1 MYLISCKQSLIP
13 PPSLQPR
20 PRPLAAMVRDGDE
33 PRSTEALLTEL
44 QRLRSDPVLQP
55 YMGGRSA
62 RPPML
67 KEAAAK
73 EGTSLGRDGA
83 ESLVDFQTRLSREE
97 ENRLRNSL
105 KAQRAFQQALQS
117 LEARRTLPEQRPE
130 GRTVVEPSS
139 SYPDA
144 VAGHGAPSFEPHT
157 EAVVRGMTAA
167 ARMQD
172 TVATMQE
179 KLLLRDR
186 TIQRLQTELDETRT
200 MYESDIARMQAA
212 HAQWRQESERET
224 AALKMQLAQVAP
236 AGNSTV
242 NTTPD
247 AGEFLEALNFKER
260 LLDEMQDAFQRASQ
274 EWKNDTA
281 RTVAGIRRTVEE
293 EVRSVVHKAES
304 LVEELQTALSTL
316 AASRLGTTSSLTAE
330 AVGRLLQEEAM
341 LLSSWEA
348 KLREHVRTTVKRAV
362 RGRVKDILRP
372 FVEREL
378 QGHRVLGMPLHP
390 SPVHAAP
397 TVEAAGVAS
406 SPPVLALSPSPS
418 PDAVRYGAVPAL
430 EAVAVVRGVTAR
442 TQNGVS
448 DGPGR
453 PMWLKRF
460 CY

>member
-1 MYLISCKQSLIP
+1 
-13 PPSLQPR
+13 
-20 PRPLAAMVRDGDE
+20 MVRDGDE

-55 YMGGRSA
+55 YMGGHSGSTV

-67 KEAAAK
+67 KEAAAA
-73 EGTSLGRDGA
+73 EGTSLGREGA
-83 ESLVDFQTRLSREE
+83 ESLVAFQTRLSREE

-105 KAQRAFQQALQS
+105 KAQRAFQRALQS
-117 LEARRTLPEQRPE
+117 LEACRAPPEQRTE
-130 GRTVVEPSS
+130 GCTAIAPSS
-139 SYPDA
+139 SDPAD

-157 EAVVRGMTAA
+157 EAVVRGRTVA

-186 TIQRLQTELDETRT
+186 TIERLQTELDETRA
-200 MYESDIARMQAA
+200 MYESGIARMQAA

-224 AALKMQLAQVAP
+224 ARLKMQLAQLAP
-236 AGNSTV
+236 AGNLAV
-242 NTTPD
+242 NATAD
-247 AGEFLEALNFKER
+247 AGEFLEALDFKER
-260 LLDEMQDAFQRASQ
+260 LLQEMQDAFECASQ
-274 EWKNDTA
+274 EWKSDTA
-281 RTVAGIRRTVEE
+281 RTVAGLRLTVEE

-304 LVEELQTALSTL
+304 LVEELQTALSAL
-316 AASRLGTTSSLTAE
+316 AASRHGTTSPLTAE
-330 AVGRLLQEEAM
+330 AAGRLLQEEAM

-348 KLREHVRTTVKRAV
+348 KLREHVRTTVKHAV

-378 QGHRVLGMPLHP
+378 QGHRELNMPRH
-390 SPVHAAP
+390 SGPVHAAP
-397 TVEAAGVAS
+397 TVEAAGGAS
-406 SPPVLALSPSPS
+406 SPPVVVLSPSPSPSPS

-430 EAVAVVRGVTAR
+430 EAAARGVTAR
-442 TQNGVS
+442 TQNGRP

-453 PMWLKRF
+453 PVWLKRF